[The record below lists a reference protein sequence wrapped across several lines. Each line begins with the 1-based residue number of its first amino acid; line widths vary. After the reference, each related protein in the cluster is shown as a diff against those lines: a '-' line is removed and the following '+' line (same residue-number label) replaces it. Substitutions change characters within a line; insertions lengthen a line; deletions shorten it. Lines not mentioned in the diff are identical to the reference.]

1 MPYILIQIKQLSL
14 NSFILNK
21 DFIVSFIL
29 ITEIITGK
37 ITVILKCL
45 SRFLHEGSEKCILVL
60 NLYRF
65 VFSHFR
71 LICINS
77 SLLGFLT
84 KKLN

>member
-1 MPYILIQIKQLSL
+1 MIFLNSSVRIKSVPCILIQIKQLSL

-21 DFIVSFIL
+21 DFLVSFIL

-45 SRFLHEGSEKCILVL
+45 SISIHEGSEKCIFAL

-65 VFSHFR
+65 CCFAF
-71 LICINS
+71 LINMH
-77 SLLGFLT
+77 
-84 KKLN
+84 